1 MVKIN
6 DTYSVQVEDKNLTL
20 QKAVGIDKRTD
31 KVKYNP
37 VGYYDNWPAL
47 FDALIKIFVAKKIN
61 LEEVISLSELKGIY
75 EEVRNEIKGLLADQF

>member
-20 QKAVGIDKRTD
+20 QKVAGIDKRTD
-31 KVKYNP
+31 KPKYNP
-37 VGYYDNWPAL
+37 VGYYSNWPDL
-47 FDALIKIFVAKKIN
+47 FNALIKIFVSEKAN